1 MLSVQFVNQGLQLL
15 SSSADGLIRLWTI
28 RTGECENTFDRHNDK
43 IWAITIAPETSKTT
57 TSNTT
62 VSNEE
67 DEVVVDEEEHA
78 HTVAASTNTNT
89 TASTSTTAER
99 TGVFYTG
106 GSDSL
111 ILRWRDVSQA
121 EAENRLRLVEEE
133 MLVEQQLQNDLYH
146 KRYGKVCIHYYCVY
160 DIV

>member
-1 MLSVQFVNQGLQLL
+1 M
-15 SSSADGLIRLWTI
+15 
-28 RTGECENTFDRHNDK
+28 
-43 IWAITIAPETSKTT
+43 SKT

-67 DEVVVDEEEHA
+67 DEVVVDGEHEHA
-78 HTVAASTNTNT
+78 TSTTTNT
-89 TASTSTTAER
+89 ASSTTAER

-111 ILRWRDVSQA
+111 ILRWKDVSQA

-146 KRYGKVCIHYYCVY
+146 KRYGKVCISCYLYVHVLCTLHRIAYYYVCSICMPISHYTVY
-160 DIV
+160 AASLLC

>member
-67 DEVVVDEEEHA
+67 EVVVDEEEHA
-78 HTVAASTNTNT
+78 HTVAASTNTSS
-89 TASTSTTAER
+89 AAVYER

-146 KRYGKVCIHYYCVY
+146 KRYGKVCYIY
-160 DIV
+160 